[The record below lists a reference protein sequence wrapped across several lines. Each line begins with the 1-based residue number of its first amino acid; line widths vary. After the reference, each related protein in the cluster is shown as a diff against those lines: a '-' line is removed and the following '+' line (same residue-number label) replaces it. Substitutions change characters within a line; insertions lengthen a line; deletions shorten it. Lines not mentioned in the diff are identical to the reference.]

1 MHCLFIWSRPVL
13 NYCVKVMGPEYNDD
27 DLALEGDRNGGGG
40 RAEGHDPFGPLGDD
54 NEDDEEWTL
63 L

>member
-1 MHCLFIWSRPVL
+1 
-13 NYCVKVMGPEYNDD
+13 MGPEYDDD

>member
-1 MHCLFIWSRPVL
+1 
-13 NYCVKVMGPEYNDD
+13 MGPEYDD
-27 DLALEGDRNGGGG
+27 DGLALEGDRNGEGG
-40 RAEGHDPFGPLGDD
+40 RSEGHDPFGPLGGD